1 MQENYPTSVLT
12 ICTAAVSDFTPVDA
26 EDKKLKKTSMTGTMS
41 LQLEQTPDIL
51 AALGAAKKPN
61 QKLVGF
67 ALETNNGEDYAK
79 EKLVR
84 KNADAII
91 LNMLSSK
98 TGFESNTNA
107 VDIFFQDGGEL
118 SFELMD
124 KSLLGKQLLE
134 ALIEKFQ

>member
-1 MQENYPTSVLT
+1 
-12 ICTAAVSDFTPVDA
+12 
-26 EDKKLKKTSMTGTMS
+26 
-41 LQLEQTPDIL
+41 
-51 AALGAAKKPN
+51 
-61 QKLVGF
+61 
-67 ALETNNGEDYAK
+67 
-79 EKLVR
+79 
-84 KNADAII
+84 
-91 LNMLSSK
+91 MLSSK

>member
-1 MQENYPTSVLT
+1 M
-12 ICTAAVSDFTPVDA
+12 
-26 EDKKLKKTSMTGTMS
+26 
-41 LQLEQTPDIL
+41 
-51 AALGAAKKPN
+51 
-61 QKLVGF
+61 
-67 ALETNNGEDYAK
+67 
-79 EKLVR
+79 R

-107 VDIFFQDGGEL
+107 VDIFFQDVGEL

>member
-1 MQENYPTSVLT
+1 M
-12 ICTAAVSDFTPVDA
+12 
-26 EDKKLKKTSMTGTMS
+26 
-41 LQLEQTPDIL
+41 
-51 AALGAAKKPN
+51 
-61 QKLVGF
+61 
-67 ALETNNGEDYAK
+67 
-79 EKLVR
+79 R